1 MTADLNPDYDAYW
14 KEIVT
19 VLFEDCVRFF
29 LPEVGEQID
38 FDRPP
43 EFLEQELHKLIAD
56 ETKRGKIYNDKLAKV
71 WLKDGSERWLLIHI
85 EVQSYRE
92 ADFAERMFSYF
103 YRIYDKYGPH
113 LTALAIYTGSKRQPP
128 DTFRYELFGTEV
140 TYRFNAFSVRQ
151 AVEKDLLA
159 SDNPFALVVLAA
171 KYLLNT
177 RKDPQKRYS
186 FKRKLVTLALEKGYE
201 RPKVVVLLRFVYLIV
216 SLPKV
221 LETQFEEEFVKH
233 FKNDEPMELTKSQK
247 RIAHTVYEAVYGESL
262 EERDNRIL
270 RQSELD
276 KLSEK
281 MLIARRL
288 LKLRTL
294 TIEQIAETTN
304 LPMATIKSIQEDLT
318 KE

>member
-1 MTADLNPDYDAYW
+1 MKMGGLIPDYDAYW

-38 FDRPP
+38 FDYPP

-92 ADFAERMFSYF
+92 TDFAARMFSYF

-113 LTALAIYTGSKRQPP
+113 LTALAIYTGSERQPP
-128 DTFRYELFGTEV
+128 DTFHYKLFGTEV
-140 TYRFNAFSVRQ
+140 TYRFNAFSVWQ

-171 KYLLNT
+171 KYHIKT
-177 RKDPQKRYS
+177 RKDAQKRYS
-186 FKRKLVTLALEKGYE
+186 FKRKLVTLALERKYE
-201 RPKVVVLLRFVYLIV
+201 RPTIIALLRFVYLII
-216 SLPKV
+216 SLPET
-221 LETQFEEEFVKH
+221 LEIQFEQELVKQL
-233 FKNDEPMELTKSQK
+233 KNNDAMELTQSQK
-247 RIAHTVYEAVYGESL
+247 RIAHTVYEAVYGQSL
-262 EERDNRIL
+262 EERDL
-270 RQSELD
+270 QRQVV
-276 KLSEK
+276 EK
-281 MLIARRL
+281 TNIARRL
-288 LKLRTL
+288 LNFGVLK
-294 TIEQIAETTN
+294 IEQVAE
-304 LPMATIKSIQEDLT
+304 ATGLSVSDVQSIQQDLT

>member
-1 MTADLNPDYDAYW
+1 MTADPNPDYDAYW

-38 FDRPP
+38 FDYPP

-71 WLKDGSERWLLIHI
+71 RLKDGSEQWLLIHI

-92 ADFAERMFSYF
+92 TDFAARMFSYF
-103 YRIYDKYGPH
+103 YRIYDKYGPN
-113 LTALAIYTGSKRQPP
+113 LTALAIYTGSERQPP

-140 TYRFNAFSVRQ
+140 IYRFNAFSVRQ

-159 SDNPFALVVLAA
+159 SDNPFSLVILAA
-171 KYLLNT
+171 KHVLQT
-177 RKDPQKRYS
+177 RKNVQKRYS
-186 FKRKLVTLALEKGYE
+186 FKKKLFTIAIQKGYT
-201 RPKVVVLLRFVYLIV
+201 RQKTVALLRFVHLILIM
-216 SLPKV
+216 SKD
-221 LETQFEEEFVKH
+221 LEIEFKTEFVKL
-233 FKNDEPMELTKSQK
+233 LTNKK
-247 RIAHTVYEAVYGESL
+247 TMKLTERETMLADAVYEAVYGQSL
-262 EERDNRIL
+262 EERDL
-270 RQSELD
+270 QQQVV
-276 KLSEK
+276 EK
-281 MLIARRL
+281 TNIARRL

-304 LPMATIKSIQEDLT
+304 LPVATIKSIQEDLT